1 MPLASAVVLADQL
14 TLSASLVSAA
24 PKGECVVAWV
34 ITDTNLQPAGSG
46 SFTFTVANDPVVT
59 VAPETTTVPAGR
71 ACAAATTA
79 AATSTP
85 GAGGGTATTEQES
98 GSNGPLGLFRLF
110 SNLGLAVLFGSFVLI
125 AIAWPE
131 GVEYILTVRFL
142 RTTWMST
149 VASTYLFVGA
159 LAANQAGTGIGSA
172 LAPTGW
178 GDLLDT
184 TPGKAALVRMVFV
197 AASAYAVMRP
207 ERVIDP
213 GTQLPALLPPGIAVI
228 TMAFSRSE
236 FSLIENATGAVHALA
251 MAVWLGGLILLTR
264 VVLTGPGD
272 EDLMQRVSRVDS
284 MTAPLATRLRR
295 ALGIEALIG
304 VLVLA
309 LTSWLLA
316 LTPPGL
322 VADGSSGSLQLGAV
336 HSFQNAAAGAEVTVA
351 FSERVGAND
360 VRI

>member
-1 MPLASAVVLADQL
+1 MVLADQL

-59 VAPETTTVPAGR
+59 VAPETTTIPAGDT
-71 ACAAATTA
+71 AAPATTA

-85 GAGGGTATTEQES
+85 GAGGGATTEQES

-110 SNLGLAVLFGSFVLI
+110 SNLGLAVLFGSFVLA

-142 RTTWMST
+142 RTTWMFT

-172 LAPTGW
+172 SLLRGGEICSTPRRARPRWCGW
-178 GDLLDT
+178 CSW
-184 TPGKAALVRMVFV
+184 PPA
-197 AASAYAVMRP
+197 AYAVMRP

-213 GTQLPALLPPGIAVI
+213 GTQLPALLPPA
-228 TMAFSRSE
+228 S
-236 FSLIENATGAVHALA
+236 
-251 MAVWLGGLILLTR
+251 
-264 VVLTGPGD
+264 P
-272 EDLMQRVSRVDS
+272 
-284 MTAPLATRLRR
+284 
-295 ALGIEALIG
+295 
-304 VLVLA
+304 
-309 LTSWLLA
+309 
-316 LTPPGL
+316 
-322 VADGSSGSLQLGAV
+322 
-336 HSFQNAAAGAEVTVA
+336 
-351 FSERVGAND
+351 
-360 VRI
+360 

>member
-1 MPLASAVVLADQL
+1 MNTIRLSVRPALGWLRPLLKIGTTLGVAIGLAIALVGSLWAPTALAADNTLVSSTPGAGTTVDSSPTVVELKFVQPLGPDNTLTMTCGGVIMPLASAVVLADQL

-59 VAPETTTVPAGR
+59 VAPETTTVPAGDT
-71 ACAAATTA
+71 AAPATTA

-85 GAGGGTATTEQES
+85 GAGGSTATTEQES

-142 RTTWMST
+142 RTTWMFT

-178 GDLLDT
+178 GICS
-184 TPGKAALVRMVFV
+184 TP
-197 AASAYAVMRP
+197 
-207 ERVIDP
+207 
-213 GTQLPALLPPGIAVI
+213 
-228 TMAFSRSE
+228 
-236 FSLIENATGAVHALA
+236 
-251 MAVWLGGLILLTR
+251 
-264 VVLTGPGD
+264 
-272 EDLMQRVSRVDS
+272 
-284 MTAPLATRLRR
+284 RR
-295 ALGIEALIG
+295 ARPRWCGWC
-304 VLVLA
+304 
-309 LTSWLLA
+309 SWPPA
-316 LTPPGL
+316 RTPSCAP
-322 VADGSSGSLQLGAV
+322 
-336 HSFQNAAAGAEVTVA
+336 NAPSIPAPSYPPCCRPA
-351 FSERVGAND
+351 SP
-360 VRI
+360 